1 MDLDSLIERKRERFE
16 QLEREIADPRL
27 FENRKRAGEIM
38 REHASIKELL
48 GRWKRLETA
57 RRQLDDNRELAT
69 SRDVEI
75 AAMADDEIPDLEER
89 VTDLEREIQIDLLP
103 PDENED
109 RDAIVEIRAGTG
121 GSEAAIFA
129 ADLYRMYNRYAE
141 AAGLKTED
149 LESSPSELGGLKEV
163 IFRVSGESVFR
174 KLRYESGVHRVQRV
188 PATEAQGRIHTST
201 ATVAVLPEAQ
211 DVDVELKPDDL
222 RIEVSRAGG
231 PGGQGVNTT
240 DSAVQVLHIPTG
252 RIVRCQDG
260 RSQIK
265 NKERALSILRAR
277 LLERKQREEAEKYSA
292 QRRGQIGTGGRE
304 EKIRTYN
311 FPQNRVTDHR
321 IGLTLYNLDRVME
334 GDLGELIRALQVAD
348 VAERLKESAVLS
360 ELESSSPLRIS
371 LHQFEAD
378 SARNLLTTLRLDY
391 ERMTVLDVLQS
402 TTAYFKKRGIENPR
416 LNAEHLLAHALG
428 RTRMELYLE
437 FERTL
442 GEVELAPL
450 RKLVQR
456 RGEGEPL
463 QHLLGTVEFCGDTFL
478 CDNRALVPA
487 TRNRAVRGTRRIKN
501 RESRIEN
508 RGRWNRQRR
517 DCAQSGKKISRGTNF
532 RRGRLGRCAR
542 PHARKRDPARLKWT
556 RPIEKKQSS

>member
-1 MDLDSLIERKRERFE
+1 MDFDPLIQRKRERFE

-27 FENRKRAGEIM
+27 FDNCKRAGEIR
-38 REHASIKELL
+38 REHASTKGVLAK
-48 GRWKRLETA
+48 WSDLETA
-57 RRQLDDNRELAT
+57 RKQLDDNRELST

-75 AAMADDEIPDLEER
+75 AAMADDEIPDLEKR
-89 VTDLEREIQIDLLP
+89 VADLEREIQIGLLP
-103 PDENED
+103 TDANED

-129 ADLYRMYNRYAE
+129 ADLYRMYNRHAE

-149 LESSPSELGGLKEV
+149 LESSSSELGGLKEV

-240 DSAVQVLHIPTG
+240 DSAVQVMHIPTG
-252 RIVRCQDG
+252 MIVRCQDG
-260 RSQIK
+260 RSQLK

-321 IGLTLYNLDRVME
+321 IGLTVYNLDQVMD
-334 GDLGELIRALQVAD
+334 GNLGELIQSLQTAD
-348 VAERLKESAVLS
+348 VAERLKQSAV
-360 ELESSSPLRIS
+360 
-371 LHQFEAD
+371 A
-378 SARNLLTTLRLDY
+378 A
-391 ERMTVLDVLQS
+391 
-402 TTAYFKKRGIENPR
+402 
-416 LNAEHLLAHALG
+416 
-428 RTRMELYLE
+428 
-437 FERTL
+437 
-442 GEVELAPL
+442 
-450 RKLVQR
+450 
-456 RGEGEPL
+456 
-463 QHLLGTVEFCGDTFL
+463 
-478 CDNRALVPA
+478 
-487 TRNRAVRGTRRIKN
+487 
-501 RESRIEN
+501 
-508 RGRWNRQRR
+508 
-517 DCAQSGKKISRGTNF
+517 
-532 RRGRLGRCAR
+532 
-542 PHARKRDPARLKWT
+542 
-556 RPIEKKQSS
+556 